1 MESSIFQNNHALGD
15 GGAIYVDNSSQRRG
29 KLVLNNSEL
38 SSNSASFGSASG
50 GAVYVRGAV
59 DVQLQG
65 GRVEENL
72 AAGKGG
78 GIFLADLG
86 ATAVFDKVDLS
97 RNRARSGEGG
107 AVVTMA
113 LPQRWHLYTAAIKIA
128 LCGKTGLAPMVVVSV
143 GNTINR
149 HGSLSISDTKLIRT
163 GPTLHALE
171 QVVRCAASSDS
182 AQIVLE
188 RVELEDN
195 HAGSLAGQCIAGWAG
210 PAHC

>member
-1 MESSIFQNNHALGD
+1 MVTLGD
-15 GGAIYVDNSSQRRG
+15 GGAIYVDNSSLRRG
-29 KLVLNNSEL
+29 KLVLTNSEL

-59 DVQLQG
+59 DVQWQG

-86 ATAVFDKVDLS
+86 ATAVFSDVDLS

-107 AVVTMA
+107 AIVTMA
-113 LPQRWHLYTAAIKIA
+113 STAAVAFSTELMNSELRENRAGSYGGAI
-128 LCGKTGLAPMVVVSV
+128 SV

-149 HGSLSISDTKLIRT
+149 HGSLSITNTKLIKK
-163 GPTLHALE
+163 GDLLH
-171 QVVRCAASSDS
+171 VSDS
-182 AQIVLE
+182 GE
-188 RVELEDN
+188 PPKKKKKKT
-195 HAGSLAGQCIAGWAG
+195 S
-210 PAHC
+210 